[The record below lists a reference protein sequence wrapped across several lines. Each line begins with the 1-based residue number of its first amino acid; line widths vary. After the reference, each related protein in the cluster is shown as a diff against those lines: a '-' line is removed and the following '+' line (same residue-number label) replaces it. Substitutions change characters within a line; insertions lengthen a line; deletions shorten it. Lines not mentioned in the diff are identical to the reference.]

1 MRIPSGPVFV
11 DPLPV
16 LVSGVDFLGL
26 GAVNE
31 RLIAHFLP
39 GISNATRYMRVYSVM
54 TWMAWRFDEHFR
66 SLNRGLSVTELD
78 RRFRRF
84 REKVELLFTWGNL
97 DHAYGIVGSRRRF
110 PTSSAPTRLSFKD
123 FGSSKVSWLDAAL
136 YGPSMKVNNGLGFLE
151 PRVGSTL
158 GPSAS
163 GVQLALAMDAVL
175 QRSRNYD
182 WLCDL
187 SDDMAT
193 RKIAVDFGERWSVT
207 ESTRREREIFAAAF
221 APAKSTLETDPDGA
235 ARCSAV
241 RLIYSALERCG
252 GTATVDEVRST
263 IVRGIPTADG
273 LFAERRDENARA
285 MWTALQVRQL
295 QRLCHEALLRWIE
308 LLLLERPAGMQ
319 GQSAHELAAFCTRKV
334 SERLELTADQ
344 PLSAVTAL
352 VAGTTKCRGDT
363 VPLGGASVD
372 VLAYASKVR
381 AVREI
386 DRGIEELPAMA
397 LHGLTI
403 AAVQAASLAKCDLY
417 RPYFRLGQRERL
429 SLDTLVELFRDYQ
442 DRPLSSFVELLIES
456 CTIGQH
462 LATAAARLEPGK
474 NKYRFV
480 PSDDGLRL
488 LIAPKQL
495 TGLGTTPD
503 RLETGMSLMADCGL
517 LRRHDPAG
525 EYGLPE

>member
-1 MRIPSGPVFV
+1 MRLPTGPVFV

-31 RLIAHFLP
+31 RLIGHFLP

-54 TWMAWRFDEHFR
+54 CWMAWRFDEHFK
-66 SLNRGLSVTELD
+66 SLSRGLSVTDLD
-78 RRFRRF
+78 KQFRHF

-97 DHAYGIVGSRRRF
+97 DHASGIVGKRRHF
-110 PTSSAPTRLSFKD
+110 PTTNAPTRLTFKE

-136 YGPSMKVNNGLGFLE
+136 YGPSMKVNNGLRFLE

-158 GPSAS
+158 GPAAS
-163 GVQLALAMDAVL
+163 GVELALAMDAVL
-175 QRSRNYD
+175 RRSRYYG

-187 SDDMAT
+187 SEDVAT
-193 RKIAVDFGERWSVT
+193 LKIANDLAARWSVT
-207 ESTRREREIFAAAF
+207 QSTRREREVFAAAF
-221 APAKSTLETDPDGA
+221 APAKSTVETDPDGA
-235 ARCSAV
+235 ARCCAV

-252 GTATVDEVRST
+252 GAATVEEVRST
-263 IVRGIPTADG
+263 IARGIATANG
-273 LFAERRDENARA
+273 PFAEQRDETARA

-308 LLLLERPAGMQ
+308 LLLLERPVGMAGR
-319 GQSAHELAAFCTRKV
+319 SAHELAAFCTRKV
-334 SERLELTADQ
+334 SERLGLDGDQ
-344 PLSAVTAL
+344 PLSAVTTL
-352 VAGTTKCRGDT
+352 VAGRAKSRGDT
-363 VPLGGASVD
+363 VPLGGTSVD

-386 DRGIEELPAMA
+386 DRGIDELPAMA
-397 LHGLTI
+397 LQGLTI

-488 LIAPKQL
+488 LIAPRQL
-495 TGLGTTPD
+495 TGLGMTPD

-517 LRRHDPAG
+517 LRRMEPVG
-525 EYGLPE
+525 KFGLPL

>member
-1 MRIPSGPVFV
+1 M
-11 DPLPV
+11 

-31 RLIAHFLP
+31 RLIARFLP

-54 TWMAWRFDEHFR
+54 SWMAWRFDEHFR
-66 SLNRGLSVTELD
+66 GLSRGLSVTEID
-78 RRFRRF
+78 KRFRRF
-84 REKVELLFTWGNL
+84 REKVELLFTWGNRE
-97 DHAYGIVGSRRRF
+97 HAFGIVGSRRRF
-110 PTSSAPTRLSFKD
+110 PTTNVPTRLTFKD
-123 FGSSKVSWLDAAL
+123 FGSSTVSWLDAAL
-136 YGPSMKVNNGLGFLE
+136 YGPSMKINNGLGFLE

-163 GVQLALAMDAVL
+163 GVRLALAMDVVL
-175 QRSRNYD
+175 QRSRHYD

-187 SDDMAT
+187 SDDVAT
-193 RKIAVDFGERWSVT
+193 MEIAEDLGERWSVT
-207 ESTRREREIFAAAF
+207 QSTRREREIFAAAF
-221 APAKSTLETDPDGA
+221 APAQSTVDTDPDGA

-263 IVRGIPTADG
+263 IARGIATADG
-273 LFAERRDENARA
+273 PFAEPRDEPARA

-308 LLLLERPAGMQ
+308 LLLLERPVGMM
-319 GQSAHELAAFCTRKV
+319 GRSSHALAAFCTSKV
-334 SERLELTADQ
+334 SERLGLTVDQ

-352 VAGTTKCRGDT
+352 VADKSKWRGDT

-372 VLAYASKVR
+372 VLNFASKLR
-381 AVREI
+381 GVREI
-386 DRGIEELPAMA
+386 DKGIDELPAMA
-397 LHGLTI
+397 LQGLTI
-403 AAVQAASLAKCDLY
+403 AAVQAASLSKCELY
-417 RPYFRLGQRERL
+417 KPYFRLGQRERL
-429 SLDTLVELFRDYQ
+429 SIDTLIGLFREYQ
-442 DRPLSSFVELLIES
+442 DRPLVSFVELLIES

-488 LIAPKQL
+488 LIAPRQL
-495 TGLGTTPD
+495 TGLGMTPD
-503 RLETGMSLMADCGL
+503 RLETGMSLMADSGL
-517 LRRHDPAG
+517 LQRKEPAG
-525 EYGLPE
+525 EFGLPV